1 MRENSKEKLNK
12 LCNNLNIAEKKQQK
26 KLLVVP
32 CPVSYNGRRSFKLLC
47 LYEGDNH

>member
-12 LCNNLNIAEKKQQK
+12 LRNNLNIAKKKK
-26 KLLVVP
+26 KLLVVVP
-32 CPVSYNGRRSFKLLC
+32 CPVSYKGRRSFKLLC